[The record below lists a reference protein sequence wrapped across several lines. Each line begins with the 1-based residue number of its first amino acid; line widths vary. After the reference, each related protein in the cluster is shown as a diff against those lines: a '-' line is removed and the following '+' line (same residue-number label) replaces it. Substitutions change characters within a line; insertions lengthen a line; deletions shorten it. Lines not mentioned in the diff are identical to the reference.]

1 MYSLVY
7 VSSAAEPF
15 SKSELVELLAQCH
28 ENNMKAGLT
37 GLLLYKDGN
46 FMQVLEG
53 EKDTVKSVFSR
64 IGRDPRHRGLI
75 TLYDEDISE
84 RQYPDWSMAFRD
96 LDSPEVRALPGFSEF
111 MNLPLNAPSLQA
123 NVSLCKSL
131 LLTFK
136 RSM

>member
-7 VSSAAEPF
+7 VSSATAPF
-15 SKSELVELLAQCH
+15 SKSELVELLAECH
-28 ENNMKAGLT
+28 ENNTKTGLT
-37 GLLLYKDGN
+37 GILLYKDGN

-53 EKDTVKSVFSR
+53 EKDIVTSVLAR
-64 IGRDPRHRGLI
+64 IERDPRHKGII

-84 RQYPDWSMAFRD
+84 RQYPDWTMAFRD
-96 LDSPEVRALPGFSEF
+96 LNSPEVHALPGFNEF
-111 MNLPLNAPSLQA
+111 MNLPLNAAQLQKDH
-123 NVSLCKSL
+123 SLCKSL